1 MGQGSQIGSKEILAT
16 LARELEHAGAMCE
29 RVETLVTQLVRANRG
44 EDIQVNLFEIQTI
57 DMLIQHL
64 EALAQFAQSLADQ
77 DASANFDVANAAAR
91 VKLADLAVRLGAAQ
105 QVETPLASAAT
116 SGDLDLF

>member
-1 MGQGSQIGSKEILAT
+1 MSSGSQIESQEILAT

-29 RVETLVTQLVRANRG
+29 RVESLVTQLVRANRG
-44 EDIQVNLFEIQTI
+44 EDIQVNLFEIQTL

-64 EALAQFAQSLADQ
+64 AALAQFAQNLSDQ
-77 DASANFDVANAAAR
+77 GLTGEFDVAAAAAR
-91 VKLADLAVRLGAAQ
+91 VTLSDLAERLGASQQAQ
-105 QVETPLASAAT
+105 TPLPSVAT